1 MKLRQ
6 RLSLLTSLAL
16 FVLATFIFCV
26 PFTQAQETTNSDV
39 LEVRHYT
46 LTLDKAQR
54 CATAVQSEN
63 QLVAGNPALKAKMD
77 ATPSNLTITQQAQ
90 NIDNNYPQ
98 VVAII
103 RANGFTQTREFIV
116 ITGAI
121 INDVGW
127 VGMKKMGAI
136 KAYTPDKITA
146 ENAALIEANWAQFQA
161 IGAKMTPPSS
171 R

>member
-1 MKLRQ
+1 MKLCQ
-6 RLSLLTSLAL
+6 RVSLLTGHAMIAL
-16 FVLATFIFCV
+16 VAIMLYAPC
-26 PFTQAQETTNSDV
+26 ARGQETTNTNV
-39 LEVRHYT
+39 VEVRKYA

-77 ATPSNLTITQQAQ
+77 ATPQNLTITQQAQ
-90 NIDNNYPQ
+90 NIDANYPQ

-103 RANGFTQTREFIV
+103 RANGFAQTREFIV
-116 ITGAI
+116 VTGAI
-121 INDVGW
+121 INDLGW
-127 VGMKKMGAI
+127 VGLKKMGAI
-136 KAYTPDKITA
+136 KAYSPDKITA

-161 IGAKMTPPSS
+161 MGAKMSPPSS